1 MLIEY
6 PITFLYYK
14 DLEEVIPFYRDV
26 LGLALARDQGWCNIF
41 AVGPAAY
48 VGLVDESRGSLKA
61 TDDKAVL
68 FTLVVDDVDEWHRH
82 LAASGVKVFGPPKLH
97 QEIGVY
103 GFFAE
108 DPAGY
113 KIEVQKFL

>member
-26 LGLALARDQGWCNIF
+26 LGLKMVRDQGWCKIF
-41 AVGPAAY
+41 AVGPAAC

-61 TDDKAVL
+61 TEDKAVL
-68 FTLVVDDVDEWHRH
+68 FTLVVDDVDEWHQH
-82 LAASGVKVFGPPKLH
+82 LLAAGAKVLSPPKLH

-103 GFFAE
+103 GFFAA

-113 KIEVQKFL
+113 KIEVQRFV